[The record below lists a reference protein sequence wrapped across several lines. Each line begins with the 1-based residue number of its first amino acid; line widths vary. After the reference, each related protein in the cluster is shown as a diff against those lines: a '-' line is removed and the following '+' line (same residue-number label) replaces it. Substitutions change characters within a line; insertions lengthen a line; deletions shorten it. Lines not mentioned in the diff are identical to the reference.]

1 MIVTPPKQ
9 YKIYGILDSIYDV
22 DDKLDLLEGN
32 IKYFITEDL
41 QLPEFCEI
49 IDINDFGII
58 SKKIKIT
65 KDNKIDYEWQDE
77 TTVLIKHNLNGIVDY
92 VLRYK
97 NLQRIITTDKVI
109 NENNL
114 LIKIPEQI
122 TFNETDYLELIVY
135 KISKDDIVENIFKYE
150 EQNNS
155 LEFPITL
162 NSNQIEAIIRDIN
175 GNRVLFESEI
185 VDNKIKFIIP
195 DKEKYKNLI
204 SKIYIYT
211 NIKSMTF
218 NIQEEQSNVIW
229 LKVTDNKTNIK
240 YDAVRILHNLN
251 TDTNIIIR
259 DLNNNNNSL
268 VKYSDYI
275 LDNGNS
281 ILIIFPNDG
290 ILKEERN
297 LSVDIYPIFNNGD
310 IDINVE

>member
-22 DDKLDLLEGN
+22 EDKLDLLEGN

-49 IDINDFGII
+49 TDINDFGII

-135 KISKDDIVENIFKYE
+135 KISIDDIVENIFKYE

-218 NIQEEQSNVIW
+218 NIQEEHSNVIW
-229 LKVTDNKTNIK
+229 LTVTDNKTNIK
-240 YDAVRILHNLN
+240 YDAVKILHNLN

-297 LSVDIYPIFNNGD
+297 LSVDIYPIFNIGD